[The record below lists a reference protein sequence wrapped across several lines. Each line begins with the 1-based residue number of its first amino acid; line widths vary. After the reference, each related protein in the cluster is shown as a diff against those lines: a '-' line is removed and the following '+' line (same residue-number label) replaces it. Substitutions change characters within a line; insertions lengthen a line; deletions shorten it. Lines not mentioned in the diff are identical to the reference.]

1 MQTLISALGGFLR
14 KHKASVV
21 RERPETLRR
30 YVAANEL
37 EFYAVSTFLRR
48 TETVRSIEGV
58 EALIRRR
65 RDYHCGRGFGDDP
78 RPARAGATAPK
89 VQSR

>member
-1 MQTLISALGGFLR
+1 MQTLITALGGFLR

-21 RERPETLRR
+21 CERPETLRR

-48 TETVRSIEGV
+48 TGTVRSIDDV
-58 EALIRRR
+58 EALIRGGDRVR
-65 RDYHCGRGFGDDP
+65 SVRGLSLSVHAYSCVL
-78 RPARAGATAPK
+78 R
-89 VQSR
+89 